1 MAKDYSKYDVY
12 MLKNPNFSLR
22 IGIFLSI
29 IIMVCGI
36 WLIHYD
42 IQSQTLSLLSQQNK
56 INQFYLDD
64 FKKIQSDVIMTLA
77 ENGKIQTYIDDNNS
91 EAATLLY
98 HCLKADSQIMQIR
111 LIDLNGNER
120 IRFDRR
126 RDGTLYK
133 TPIHELQNKSAR
145 PYFQQFV
152 SLPKNQIGFSDF
164 DLNIEHGKIDIPF
177 NPTLRLGI
185 PVYKNGQKQ
194 GIIVINYYM
203 QEWITHLLQYNHSH
217 FYLIDNEGYFLIHPD
232 PQWAW
237 SRYQPHK
244 KKGSD
249 FFHQSLEYFSP
260 LQDEEYRWI
269 NSNTLA
275 FSFDLYGKKLLALYQ
290 PEVSPNEILTR
301 RLIQFGSIIGVS
313 LLLIVTPLVKM
324 IRLNARRI
332 EEEKNK
338 NERMVLHHSRL
349 DAMGN
354 MISVIEHQWRQ
365 PLNSIGLI
373 MQDLV
378 FAFHHQELTK
388 EYFAESQKK
397 VMHQLQ
403 FMSQTLDAFRDF
415 FYTQKNQPECNL
427 IHIAGEIA
435 QLCDLQF
442 KTLGIILEIRCK
454 NEAGEIYPI
463 DQEKHLERFNLSTH
477 STEIKHILLNLISNA
492 KEALNQLQISQS
504 SKHIIITLSAENN
517 ILYIDVTDFAGGID
531 PSIADKIFTPYFTT
545 KKSGTGLGL
554 YIAKTLTEYFM
565 QGQLSYTTNTQE
577 GWSNFRLMIPK

>member
-1 MAKDYSKYDVY
+1 
-12 MLKNPNFSLR
+12 MLKNPNFSLK
-22 IGIFLSI
+22 IGVFLSI
-29 IIMVCGI
+29 IIMVCGM

-42 IQSQTLSLLSQQNK
+42 IQSQTLTLLSQQNK

-64 FKKIQSDVIMTLA
+64 FKKIQSNVIRTLA
-77 ENGKIQTYIDDNNS
+77 DNGEIQTYIDDNNS
-91 EAATLLY
+91 EAIKLLY

-111 LIDLNGNER
+111 LIGLNGDER

-133 TPIHELQNKSAR
+133 TPINELQNKSDR
-145 PYFQQFV
+145 PYFKQFV
-152 SLPKNQIGFSDF
+152 SLPKNSVGFSDF

-185 PVYKNGQKQ
+185 PVYKDGKKQ
-194 GIIVINYYM
+194 ALIVINYYM

-217 FYLIDNEGYFLIHPD
+217 FYLVDNEGYFLIHPD

-237 SRYQPHK
+237 SRYQSDK
-244 KKGSD
+244 KKAPD

-260 LQDEEYRWI
+260 LLNEEYRWV
-269 NSNTLA
+269 NSNTIA

-301 RLIQFGSIIGVS
+301 RLIQFGSIILVS
-313 LLLIVTPLVKM
+313 LLLIVAPMVRI

-354 MISVIEHQWRQ
+354 MIAVIEHQWRQ

-378 FAFHHQELTK
+378 SAFHHQELTK
-388 EYFAESQKK
+388 EYFAESQKN

-403 FMSQTLDAFRDF
+403 FMSQTLDTFRDF
-415 FYTQKNQPECNL
+415 FYTQKNQHECNL
-427 IHIAGEIA
+427 LHVVHEIS
-435 QLCDLQF
+435 QLCDMQF

-454 NEAGEIYPI
+454 NKTGEMYPV
-463 DQEKHLERFNLSTH
+463 DQEKHPEIFNLSTH

-517 ILYIDVTDFAGGID
+517 ILCIDVTDFAGGID

-565 QGQLSYTTNTQE
+565 QGQLSYTTDTKE
-577 GWSNFRLMIPK
+577 GWSTFHLMIPK

>member
-1 MAKDYSKYDVY
+1 MVKDYPKYDVY
-12 MLKNPNFSLR
+12 MLKNPNFSLK

-56 INQFYLDD
+56 MNQFYLDD

-91 EAATLLY
+91 EAATFFY

-111 LIDLNGNER
+111 LIDLNGNEQ

-126 RDGTLYK
+126 RDGSLYK
-133 TPIHELQNKSAR
+133 TPIHKLQNKSDR
-145 PYFQQFV
+145 PYFKQFA

-177 NPTLRLGI
+177 NPTLRIGI
-185 PVYKNGQKQ
+185 PVYKEGKKKAL
-194 GIIVINYYM
+194 IVINYYM
-203 QEWITHLLQYNHSH
+203 EEWITHLLQYNHSH
-217 FYLIDNEGYFLIHPD
+217 FYLVDAEGYFLIHPD

-244 KKGSD
+244 KKAPD
-249 FFHQSLEYFSP
+249 FFHQSPEYFSP
-260 LQDEEYRWI
+260 LQSEEHRWV

-301 RLIQFGSIIGVS
+301 RLIQFGSIIAVS

-388 EYFAESQKK
+388 EYFAESQTK

-415 FYTQKNQPECNL
+415 FYTQKNQHECNL

-492 KEALNQLQISQS
+492 KEALNQLQISQA

-565 QGQLSYTTNTQE
+565 QGQLSYTTDTQE